1 MLRGLPILVFSLVAA
16 LASGPVLSQAYPAR
30 PIKLIVPFPPGGV
43 VDFVGRLLAQ
53 EMSKGLG
60 QPVLVENRPGGGSTI
75 GIGLVAKA
83 PPDGYL
89 IVLGGTSGLAIN
101 VALMKLP
108 YDPVKDLASISLVG
122 TLPYVAVAYPGAGIE
137 SVGDLIA
144 KAKARPGAIAFGS
157 SGNGT
162 PLHLAGE
169 LFKTMTGTNLVH
181 VPYKGSGPALTA
193 LIAGEIPVAFVDLT
207 AALPAHPQRQG
218 AGTGYH
224 GFATAGRRLGLA
236 DDGRGGVGGLRAH
249 RLDRSHRAGG
259 NAPSDRPAAECRGE
273 SRDEPA
279 RGARKAAGSR
289 LRADG
294 LHTRTLLGAHRCR
307 NPAMGA
313 PGSGVRNEAGLSLEP
328 WNCFAWI
335 GSGID
340 LRTSALDRTAKSANV
355 CFSRARPAATGRVRE
370 FATFGCSR
378 SAAILSRSSVGT
390 SE

>member
-1 MLRGLPILVFSLVAA
+1 MLRGLPILVFSVVAA

-89 IVLGGTSGLAIN
+89 TVLGGTSGLAIN

-108 YDPVKDLASISLVG
+108 YDPIKDFAPISLVG

-157 SGNGT
+157 VGNGT

-181 VPYKGSGPALTA
+181 VPYKGSVAALTA

-207 AALPAHPQRQG
+207 AALPHIRSG
-218 AGTGYH
+218 KV
-224 GFATAGRRLGLA
+224 RGLA
-236 DDGRGGVGGLRAH
+236 TTGSR
-249 RLDRSHRAGG
+249 
-259 NAPSDRPAAECRGE
+259 RPAA
-273 SRDEPA
+273 
-279 RGARKAAGSR
+279 AAD
-289 LRADG
+289 LPTMA
-294 LHTRTLLGAHRCR
+294 
-307 NPAMGA
+307 
-313 PGSGVRNEAGLSLEP
+313 EAGLAGYEL
-328 WNCFAWI
+328 I
-335 GSGID
+335 GSTGVIAPAGTPAQIVQQ
-340 LRTSALDRTAKSANV
+340 LSAEVNRVMNLPEVREKLLAAAFEPMASTPEQFSALIAAEIPRWARLVQASGAK
-355 CFSRARPAATGRVRE
+355 
-370 FATFGCSR
+370 
-378 SAAILSRSSVGT
+378 LD
-390 SE
+390 